1 MNIKKLADN
10 HWNIKTQKASIDF
23 NENTSINDFVVPG
36 DGEYEVGG
44 IQVEVFSGIYIF
56 YVEGIQVVYIR
67 KDKKEFSSSEIKKL
81 GDIDVLFVPVAG
93 KDTMDTKKALKLISD
108 IEPEVVIPIHSDDLS
123 SFTKEEG
130 INAKEVDILKLNKN
144 DLSSEDRQV
153 YILK

>member
-1 MNIKKLADN
+1 MNIKKQSEK
-10 HWNIKTQKASIDF
+10 HWNIKTQKTSIDF
-23 NENTSINDFVVPG
+23 NEVASINEFTIPG

-44 IQVEVFSGIYIF
+44 VQAEVFDGIFIF
-56 YVEGIQVVYIR
+56 FIEGMQVVYIK

-93 KDTMDTKKALKLISD
+93 KDTMDTKKALKLLSD
-108 IEPEVVIPIHSDDLS
+108 IEPEVVIPIHYDDLS
-123 SFTKEEG
+123 EFTKGEG
-130 INAKEVDILKLNKN
+130 INAKEVDSLKLSKS